1 VLRLSRNRILL
12 LPLAAGIILL
22 SCSWF
27 TSYPLSIDSLT
38 DYVFNHVSPLYW
50 IGLSLILA
58 TLFLA
63 GVTSKSDTWKCIIT
77 ISLIMAMFSISY
89 FYYMVPGSDSQFFRG
104 LNEYFISTS
113 RTPSEPSHTYFEW
126 PLFFIVNDIATSVTG
141 LALFQFEF
149 VNYSLIGF
157 LSITALYKYFARSYR
172 NGALLAVA
180 CFFIGMFYFLNYQAV
195 PFSLAFALF
204 LLLLMIGD
212 RITSSLEGNL
222 VAILLFTGIAFSH
235 AFVPLFFVF
244 YEFVWYLFSRDK
256 AHLRLSSLTLA
267 IYFAV
272 QIFQTP
278 LSLTDRIRGF
288 LETTS
293 EYGKIVQATLKPATI
308 QLDVVAQS
316 ISRLVVISALIIC
329 ISGFLMLVIRKKI
342 KNHDKVLFVTG
353 AVYSALG
360 AMIQVLGSRA
370 IPILFIPICVGICY
384 LFGTKL
390 KKCLISLLLVLLILF
405 PFIQLH
411 LSFEDDQL
419 MFQTKE
425 SYIAENFMIERYNW
439 TVPSLV
445 LAHTRVSTYL
455 RTKQNGQASFESD
468 FSPSFP
474 RINNYDCIFYTVG
487 LGKNLL
493 KYNFTLD
500 KILGQEMLNRI
511 YDDRASQM
519 IIKSWNLSR
528 APVFR

>member
-1 VLRLSRNRILL
+1 
-12 LPLAAGIILL
+12 
-22 SCSWF
+22 
-27 TSYPLSIDSLT
+27 
-38 DYVFNHVSPLYW
+38 
-50 IGLSLILA
+50 
-58 TLFLA
+58 
-63 GVTSKSDTWKCIIT
+63 
-77 ISLIMAMFSISY
+77 MAMFSISY

-104 LNEYFISTS
+104 LSEYFISTS
-113 RTPSEPSHTYFEW
+113 RTPSEPNHTYFEW
-126 PLFFIVNDIATSVTG
+126 PLFFILNAIATSVTG

-149 VNYSLIGF
+149 VSYSLIGF
-157 LSITALYKYFARSYR
+157 LSITALYEYFARSYR

-204 LLLLMIGD
+204 LLLLMVGD

-222 VAILLFTGIAFSH
+222 VAILLFTGIAFCH
-235 AFVPLFFVF
+235 AFVPLFFIL
-244 YEFVWYLFSRDK
+244 YEFFSYLLRRSK
-256 AHLRLSSLTLA
+256 AHCRLFLLTLV
-267 IYFAV
+267 IYSIIQV
-272 QIFQTP
+272 FQTP

-293 EYGKIVQATLKPATI
+293 EYGKIVQATLRPATV

-329 ISGFLMLVIRKKI
+329 ISGFLMLVIGKKI
-342 KNHDKVLFVTG
+342 KNHEKVLFVTG
-353 AVYSALG
+353 AAYSALG
-360 AMIQVLGSRA
+360 ALIQVLGSRA
-370 IPILFIPICVGICY
+370 IPILFIPICVGVCY

-390 KKCLISLLLVLLILF
+390 KKYLISLLLVLLILF

-425 SYIAENFMIERYNW
+425 NYIAENFMVERYNW

-455 RTKQNGQASFESD
+455 RSRQNGQAYFESD
-468 FSPSFP
+468 ISPSFP
-474 RINNYDCIFYTVG
+474 SINNDDCIFYTVG

-500 KILGQEMLNRI
+500 KILGQEMLNCV
-511 YDDRASQM
+511 YDDGSSHI
-519 IIKSWNLSR
+519 IIKSHKLSH
-528 APVFR
+528 AG